1 MSEMTFIQCNQGT
14 TEWLQA
20 RAGLITASR
29 FAEAVSRVGGLTE
42 QQAMYVNAIQRG
54 RSADEACQIACYKAA
69 PRAAVVAK
77 ALLGEDTSEPSD
89 IAKRYAADLALE
101 RISGY
106 PHGEPPKAWVLQR
119 GHEMEAIARRLY
131 EGRPGQEAFVS
142 EAGICVKGSFG
153 YSSDGLVEEDGLIEI
168 KAPIDSIKIAHV
180 WETGDVSEYVHQMQ
194 GGMWITGRK
203 WCDFILYVPE
213 LEPVGKDLYV
223 KRIERDEAFITN
235 MAARLEQF
243 EQLVAHYERIFRKQ
257 AA

>member
-42 QQAMYVNAIQRG
+42 QQALYVNAIQSG
-54 RSADEACQIACYKAA
+54 RSADEACQIAGYKAA

-77 ALLGEDTSEPSD
+77 ALLGEDISEPSD

-119 GHEMEAIARRLY
+119 GHEMEGHARRLY
-131 EGRPGQEAFVS
+131 EGRYQSFVS
-142 EAGICVKGSFG
+142 EAGICIKGSLG
-153 YSSDGLVEEDGLIEI
+153 YSSDGLVEDDGLIEI

-180 WETGDVSEYVHQMQ
+180 WETGDISEYEHQIQ
-194 GGMWITGRK
+194 GGLMLTGRK
-203 WCDFILYVPE
+203 WLDFVMYVPE